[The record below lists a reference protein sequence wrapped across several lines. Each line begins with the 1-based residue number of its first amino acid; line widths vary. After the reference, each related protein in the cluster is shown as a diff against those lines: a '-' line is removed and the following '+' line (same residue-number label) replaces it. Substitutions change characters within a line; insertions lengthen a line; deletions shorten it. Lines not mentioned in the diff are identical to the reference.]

1 MVRLSDYKQSGKGSL
16 KIFEKFYISF
26 NYNSKCFNYNS
37 KYHIVCIISFSRE
50 VWAISQHRLMRGLL

>member
-26 NYNSKCFNYNS
+26 NYNSE
-37 KYHIVCIISFSRE
+37 YHIVCIISFQEKFGQS
-50 VWAISQHRLMRGLL
+50 HNTD